1 MDPRTRRLFAFG
13 AWLGRRYGG
22 FIIVLAAWELVAR
35 YLAATGAPAFVLPSP
50 ATVARELPMS
60 IQEGILP
67 SYLKASMVHLV
78 LAGSLGLVAGAAA
91 GLLIGLN
98 RWVARFFYPL
108 LNFFQSIGGIALAP
122 LAIIWFGFTTPGLV
136 AVVDY
141 TVFFPLVF
149 NTLTGV
155 RSVPSVYVN
164 AARTLGAGR
173 VQVVRDVILPG
184 ALPNILAG
192 TRLSLA
198 YGWRGLIAVEMLFAL
213 DGLGFMI
220 FDAQQYLDTPQII
233 LGMIVLGVLWLV
245 ISDMVLKPLEDLT
258 IGRWGMVH
266 R

>member
-1 MDPRTRRLFAFG
+1 MR
-13 AWLGRRYGG
+13 
-22 FIIVLAAWELVAR
+22 VLAAGDLVGR
-35 YLAATGAPAFVLPSP
+35 YVAGTGARALVLPWP

-141 TVFFPLVF
+141 TV
-149 NTLTGV
+149 
-155 RSVPSVYVN
+155 
-164 AARTLGAGR
+164 
-173 VQVVRDVILPG
+173 
-184 ALPNILAG
+184 
-192 TRLSLA
+192 
-198 YGWRGLIAVEMLFAL
+198 
-213 DGLGFMI
+213 
-220 FDAQQYLDTPQII
+220 
-233 LGMIVLGVLWLV
+233 
-245 ISDMVLKPLEDLT
+245 
-258 IGRWGMVH
+258 
-266 R
+266 